1 MKKGIK
7 TFGARLR
14 GISTV
19 RKRAALAAMVAAAV
33 ATVVGL
39 AVPAGASP
47 LAAGPA
53 SVTGTQHFQMMNT
66 TTSETSTTNP
76 LIAWGL
82 FTAPGVDQEHANN
95 TDTFKFPG
103 GAFLVKHVTKKG
115 TAHQS
120 FNPRTCLFQYSEK
133 GTFKVSGGTGR
144 FKGISGS
151 GTYALSVIG
160 IGAKLKN
167 GMCNPSQTA
176 PAAAQ
181 QQQIQAVGK
190 IKLP

>member
-1 MKKGIK
+1 MEKGIK
-7 TFGARLR
+7 TAGAKLR
-14 GISTV
+14 GISAG

-47 LAAGPA
+47 MAARPA
-53 SVTGTQHFQMMNT
+53 AVSGTEHFQMMNT

-82 FTAPGVDQEHANN
+82 FTLPGVDKEHANN
-95 TDTFKFPG
+95 TDTFTFPG
-103 GAFLVKHVTKKG
+103 GTFLVKHATKKG

-120 FNPRTCLFQYSEK
+120 FNAKTCLFQYSEQ
-133 GTFKVSGGTGR
+133 GTLKVSSGTGK
-144 FKGISGS
+144 FKGISGG

-167 GMCNPSQTA
+167 GTCNPSQTA

-181 QQQIQAVGK
+181 QQEIAAVGK

>member
-1 MKKGIK
+1 METGIK

-14 GISTV
+14 AISTGH
-19 RKRAALAAMVAAAV
+19 KRAALAATVAAAV

-47 LAAGPA
+47 LAARPA
-53 SVTGTQHFQMMNT
+53 AVTGTEHFQMMNT
-66 TTSETSTTNP
+66 TTSETSMTNP

-82 FTAPGVDQEHANN
+82 FTAPGVDNEHANN

-103 GAFLVKHVTKKG
+103 GTFLVKHTTKKG

-120 FNPRTCLFQYSEK
+120 FNPKTCLFLYSED
-133 GTFKVSGGTGR
+133 GTFKVSGGTGK

-151 GTYALSVIG
+151 GTYALSVVG

-167 GMCNPSQTA
+167 GTCNPSQTA

-181 QQQIQAVGK
+181 QQEIAAVGK
-190 IKLP
+190 VKLP

>member
-1 MKKGIK
+1 MKTGIK

-14 GISTV
+14 RISAV
-19 RKRAALAAMVAAAV
+19 RKRAGLAVMVAAAV

-47 LAAGPA
+47 LAARP
-53 SVTGTQHFQMMNT
+53 STVSGTEHFQMMNT

-82 FTAPGVDQEHANN
+82 FTLPGVDVEHANN

-103 GAFLVKHVTKKG
+103 GTFLVKHATKKG

-120 FNPRTCLFQYSEK
+120 FNAKTCLFQYSEQ
-133 GTFKVSGGTGR
+133 GTLKVGSGTGK

-167 GMCNPSQTA
+167 GKCNPSETA
-176 PAAAQ
+176 PEAAQ
-181 QQQIQAVGK
+181 QQEIQAVGK

>member
-53 SVTGTQHFQMMNT
+53 SVTSTQHFQMMNT

-103 GAFLVKHVTKKG
+103 GTFLVKHVTKKG

-133 GTFKVSGGTGR
+133 GTFKVSSGTGR

>member
-47 LAAGPA
+47 LAARSA

-103 GAFLVKHVTKKG
+103 GTFL
-115 TAHQS
+115 
-120 FNPRTCLFQYSEK
+120 
-133 GTFKVSGGTGR
+133 
-144 FKGISGS
+144 
-151 GTYALSVIG
+151 
-160 IGAKLKN
+160 
-167 GMCNPSQTA
+167 
-176 PAAAQ
+176 
-181 QQQIQAVGK
+181 
-190 IKLP
+190 

>member
-1 MKKGIK
+1 MEKRIK
-7 TFGARLR
+7 MVGAKLR
-14 GISTV
+14 GLSTG
-19 RKRAALAAMVAAAV
+19 RKRAALAATGAAAV

-47 LAAGPA
+47 LAARPTTV
-53 SVTGTQHFQMMNT
+53 SGTEHFQMMNT

-76 LIAWGL
+76 LIAWGV
-82 FTAPGVDQEHANN
+82 FTLPGVDVEHANN

-103 GAFLVKHVTKKG
+103 GTFLVKHATKKG

-120 FNPRTCLFQYSEK
+120 FNSKTCLFLYSEQ
-133 GTFKVSGGTGR
+133 GTFKVGSGTGK

-151 GTYALSVIG
+151 GTYALSVVG

-167 GMCNPSQTA
+167 GTCNPSQTA

-181 QQQIQAVGK
+181 QQEIAAVGK

>member
-1 MKKGIK
+1 MEMGIK
-7 TFGARLR
+7 KFGAKLR
-14 GISTV
+14 GISAG
-19 RKRAALAAMVAAAV
+19 RKRAALAAMLAAAV
-33 ATVVGL
+33 ATVLGL

-47 LAAGPA
+47 LAARPA
-53 SVTGTQHFQMMNT
+53 AISGTEHFQMMNT

-82 FTAPGVDQEHANN
+82 FTLPGVDNEHANN

-103 GAFLVKHVTKKG
+103 GTFLVKHATKKG

-120 FNPRTCLFQYSEK
+120 FNPKTCLFQYSEK
-133 GTFKVSGGTGR
+133 GTFKVGSGTGK
-144 FKGISGS
+144 FKGISGG

-181 QQQIQAVGK
+181 QQEIAAVGT